1 VPEGPEVKRIV
12 DRLQEEL
19 AGQTL
24 TSIKILG
31 GRYEKHGAP
40 QGYEEFV
47 VNLPAKITDVQC
59 KGKFIFMRF
68 SNGFSMWNTL
78 GMSGFWSENKHKHAR
93 FSLGTSNKQVYFCD
107 TRNFGTLK
115 FVKSRKQ
122 LIEKLDSL
130 GPDMLSEE
138 VSDSLFLSRLRKK
151 NSKTIVEALMD
162 QKIISGV
169 GNYLKSESLYLAGIS
184 PHKKVEEL
192 TDEKLEVLNKAIQ
205 STIRSSYISGG
216 ATIHTFLDYDG
227 KEGKYSRRFAVYNQ
241 KRDIENHIV
250 LRETTKDGR
259 TTFWVPEK
267 QK

>member
-1 VPEGPEVKRIV
+1 MPEGPEVKRIV

-19 AGQTL
+19 VGQTL
-24 TSIKILG
+24 ASVNIIS

-47 VNLPAKITDVQC
+47 VNLPAKILDIQC

-68 SNGFSMWNTL
+68 DNGFSMWNTL

-93 FSLGTSNKQVYFCD
+93 VSLEISNKQVHFCD

-115 FVKSRKQ
+115 FVKGRKQ

-130 GPDMLSEE
+130 GPDMLSDD

-151 NSKTIVEALMD
+151 NNKTIVEALMD

-184 PHKKVEEL
+184 PHKKIEEL
-192 TDEKLEVLNKAIQ
+192 SDDTLKTLKNAVQ

-227 KEGKYSRRFAVYNQ
+227 NEGKYSRRFAVYNQ
-241 KRDIENHIV
+241 KHDIENRVV
-250 LRETTKDGR
+250 LRETTRDGR
-259 TTFWVPEK
+259 TTFWVPER